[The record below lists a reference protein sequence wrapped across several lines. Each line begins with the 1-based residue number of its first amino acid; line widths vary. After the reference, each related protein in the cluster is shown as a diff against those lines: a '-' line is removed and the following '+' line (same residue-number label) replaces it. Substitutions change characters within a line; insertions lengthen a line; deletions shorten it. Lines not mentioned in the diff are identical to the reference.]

1 MVVVIDYKL
10 GNITSVL
17 NGYKRAGVD
26 VTLSNNPQ
34 TIKQADVLIL
44 PGVGAFKDAMDDL
57 IDSGLDTLIKD
68 HVKQGKLL
76 IGICLGMQLL
86 FETGLEFGK
95 TEGFGFL
102 KGVVRK
108 LNTTLKIPHMGW
120 NDLTITNQDPIV
132 TNINNGDYVYFIH
145 SFKADAEEEDIV
157 ATTTYGEVIPAIVR
171 KNNVIGM
178 QFHPEKSGLIG
189 LKLLTNIKEEIA

>member
-17 NGYKRAGVD
+17 NGFKRAGVD
-26 VTLSNNPQ
+26 VTLSNTPSV
-34 TIKQADVLIL
+34 IKQADVLIL

-57 IDSGLDTLIKD
+57 IDSGLDVLIKN
-68 HVKQGKLL
+68 HVNQGKLL

-86 FETGLEFGK
+86 FETGFEFGK
-95 TEGFGFL
+95 TSGFGFL
-102 KGVVRK
+102 KGTVRK
-108 LNTTLKIPHMGW
+108 IDTHYKIPHMGW
-120 NDLTITNQDPIV
+120 NDLTITKNDSIV

-145 SFKADAEEEDIV
+145 SFKAEAFQEDII
-157 ATTTYGEVIPAIVR
+157 ATTTYGEMIPAIVR

>member
-17 NGYKRAGVD
+17 NGFKRAGVD
-26 VTLSNNPQ
+26 VTLSNDPRI
-34 TIKQADVLIL
+34 IKQATVLIL

-57 IDSGLDTLIKD
+57 IESGLDTLIKD

-95 TEGFGFL
+95 TLGFGFL

-108 LNTTLKIPHMGW
+108 LDTTLKIPHMGW
-120 NDLTITNQDPIV
+120 NDLTIKNQDSIV

-145 SFKADAEEEDIV
+145 SFKADAKEEDIV
-157 ATTTYGEVIPAIVR
+157 ATTTYGETIPAIVR
-171 KNNVIGM
+171 KDNVIGM
-178 QFHPEKSGLIG
+178 QFHPEKSGFIG

>member
-17 NGYKRAGVD
+17 NGFKRAGVD
-26 VTLSNNPQ
+26 VTLSNDPNI
-34 TIKQADVLIL
+34 IKQATVLIL

-57 IDSGLDTLIKD
+57 IESGLDALIKD
-68 HVKQGKLL
+68 HVEQNKLL

-95 TEGFGFL
+95 TPGFGFL

-108 LNTTLKIPHMGW
+108 LDTTLKIPHMGW
-120 NDLTITNQDPIV
+120 NDLTLTKQDPIV

-145 SFKADAEEEDIV
+145 SFKADAQKADIV
-157 ATTTYGEVIPAIVR
+157 ATTIYGEDIPAIVR
-171 KNNVIGM
+171 KDNVIGM